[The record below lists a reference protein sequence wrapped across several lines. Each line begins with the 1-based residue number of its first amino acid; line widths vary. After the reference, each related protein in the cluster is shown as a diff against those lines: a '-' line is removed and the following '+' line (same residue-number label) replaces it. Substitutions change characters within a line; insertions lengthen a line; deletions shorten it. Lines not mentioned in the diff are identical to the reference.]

1 MKLQVPGVN
10 LVNFSE
16 EKDVVAKLKELTTY
30 GPDVGIEAVGCHY
43 NKSILHTVETTL
55 GLETDTGDVLNEIIK
70 ADRKVSRR
78 HLPHPAILI
87 YD

>member
-70 ADRKVSRR
+70 AVRKVSRQ